1 MYTAPSE
8 QKRSRIHD
16 MDLSQIKLK
25 VVPPSRRIYR
35 LALNVLDIAPEIKRA
50 ARRAGIVMGIDNFRE
65 TFTGERNAVID
76 LIQKHLAPNDLTKQ
90 RELVRQMTE
99 A

>member
-8 QKRSRIHD
+8 KPKSRINEL
-16 MDLSQIKLK
+16 DLSQIRLK
-25 VVPPSRRIYR
+25 VVPPSRRMYR
-35 LALNVLDIAPEIKRA
+35 LALNVLEIAPEIKRA

-65 TFTGERNAVID
+65 TFTGERNEIVN
-76 LIQKHLAPNDLTKQ
+76 LIQKHLAPNNPAKQ
-90 RELVRQMTE
+90 KELVRQMTE

>member
-8 QKRSRIHD
+8 KPRSRIHD
-16 MDLSQIKLK
+16 MDLSNIRLK
-25 VVPPSRRIYR
+25 IVPPSRRTYR
-35 LALNVLDIAPEIKRA
+35 LALNVLDVAPEIKRA
-50 ARRAGIVMGIDNFRE
+50 ARRAGIVLGIDNFRE
-65 TFTGERNAVID
+65 TFTGERNAVIE
-76 LIQKHLAPNDLTKQ
+76 LIQKHLAPNDLNKQ